1 MHAVEALVVGV
12 FASAIAVELMAA
24 AEEAMEPLAVV
35 MEASAVVMDAALME
49 VVDVAA
55 EKGGRVD
62 ESCDS
67 RGRVLKRG
75 LIAEVG
81 C

>member
-1 MHAVEALVVGV
+1 M
-12 FASAIAVELMAA
+12 FAAAIAVESTAA
-24 AEEAMEPLAVV
+24 AEEAVEPLAVV

-67 RGRVLKRG
+67 T
-75 LIAEVG
+75 VG